1 MTRFVLRAFLILGA
15 ISSSGVLA
23 APTLTPRSTVS
34 DIQALQS
41 FDPPI
46 GDSQPVVNVLE
57 TRASYGLPDWAT
69 IEATA
74 NRAINALRNALSV
87 TAPQEPQEP
96 EPYSEYTD
104 KLNTALTTHVHVV
117 HAIDVWMKRHRPDLQ
132 TFILLMR
139 PADDIDMKLLDPD
152 FMSELNRLREGVY
165 SRENEKKI
173 ATIVDGISEEI
184 ESLADQFRR
193 ITGLTVPVQ
202 EPHWLRD
209 WASIQ
214 ATANRV
220 LDILSNL
227 LPSGI
232 RAKPQ
237 PYNKVGTS
245 LRESE
250 ACLINT
256 TVICILSLPNK
267 SQKTLVKLWTTYEN
281 LVAAM
286 EEWIAKNEVDPSK
299 LRDMRTRELDFLKK
313 RLPQFDELRTIYQDH
328 YSTENARRADTIV
341 NEISSEVESL
351 VAHFHSITGLTTA
364 PKKPHEL
371 VPNGE
376 DVDGSQR

>member
-23 APTLTPRSTVS
+23 APTLTPHSTVDS
-34 DIQALQS
+34 EGQALQS

-46 GDSQPVVNVLE
+46 GDYQPVVNVLE

-69 IEATA
+69 IEATT
-74 NRAINALRNALSV
+74 NRAINALRNSLSV

-104 KLNTALTTHVHVV
+104 KLNTALTTHEHVV

-193 ITGLTVPVQ
+193 ITGLTVPIQ

-214 ATANRV
+214 TTANRV

-245 LRESE
+245 LS
-250 ACLINT
+250 
-256 TVICILSLPNK
+256 

-281 LVAAM
+281 LMAAM

-299 LRDMRTRELDFLKK
+299 LRDMGTRELDFLKQ

-328 YSTENARRADTIV
+328 YSTENARRADTIYHW
-341 NEISSEVESL
+341 
-351 VAHFHSITGLTTA
+351 AHDGPQKA
-364 PKKPHEL
+364 PRSRVDIVTLEEDARFAVK
-371 VPNGE
+371 VVGE
-376 DVDGSQR
+376 K

>member
-117 HAIDVWMKRHRPDLQ
+117 HGIDVWMKRHRPDLQ

-173 ATIVDGISEEI
+173 ATIVDGISAEI

-237 PYNKVGTS
+237 PYNK
-245 LRESE
+245 
-250 ACLINT
+250 
-256 TVICILSLPNK
+256 
-267 SQKTLVKLWTTYEN
+267 SQKTLV
-281 LVAAM
+281 
-286 EEWIAKNEVDPSK
+286 
-299 LRDMRTRELDFLKK
+299 
-313 RLPQFDELRTIYQDH
+313 
-328 YSTENARRADTIV
+328 
-341 NEISSEVESL
+341 
-351 VAHFHSITGLTTA
+351 
-364 PKKPHEL
+364 
-371 VPNGE
+371 
-376 DVDGSQR
+376 